1 MAPTVSDSAH
11 REYALNAM
19 ASAARAVCPVIV
31 GRWAELDR
39 LAGGLR
45 AAVEGSGRGIMLAGD
60 AGIGKTRLARELGV
74 RAEAQD
80 VPVLSGGC
88 SEELSLPYLP
98 LAEALAGPL
107 ERDAGRLLGELGP
120 TARELARL
128 FPGLGLEPPPL
139 HPQDTGGKLRLFE
152 AVWGFLRQLAGERGL
167 LLVVED
173 LHWADASTRELVEYL
188 RRRLHKSRV
197 CLLASYRSDEL
208 HRRHP
213 LRPLLH
219 AWRRDSDVDLV
230 ELGPLSPEQARQMAR
245 AMPGLEAA
253 GEELVRMVAERSEGN
268 PFVLEEM
275 TRVALAGG
283 GEPGPGDTRRRLP
296 ETVREAILLRLR
308 RLEPEQV
315 GFLRSAAVLGQ
326 AFDYGVLVDLAG
338 LDDESA
344 LAALGVCI
352 EHHVLEP
359 DDVDS
364 ERYRFR
370 HALTREAVYEDI
382 IRPERR
388 RLHERAADVL
398 AGRPGRPAIER
409 GHHLL
414 TAERWDDA
422 VPLCLEAAATAAGSH
437 AYRDA
442 AALYDRV
449 LPHLPPGL
457 ERARVQCQLGF
468 ALLMAGESAGAEQ
481 HLTAGVA
488 ALHEL
493 KQPGLAGRYL
503 LWLASAHTI
512 RSEPALAQADY

>member
-1 MAPTVSDSAH
+1 
-11 REYALNAM
+11 L
-19 ASAARAVCPVIV
+19 
-31 GRWAELDR
+31 
-39 LAGGLR
+39 
-45 AAVEGSGRGIMLAGD
+45 
-60 AGIGKTRLARELGV
+60 
-74 RAEAQD
+74 
-80 VPVLSGGC
+80 
-88 SEELSLPYLP
+88 
-98 LAEALAGPL
+98 
-107 ERDAGRLLGELGP
+107 
-120 TARELARL
+120 
-128 FPGLGLEPPPL
+128 
-139 HPQDTGGKLRLFE
+139 
-152 AVWGFLRQLAGERGL
+152 
-167 LLVVED
+167 ED
-173 LHWADASTRELVEYL
+173 LHWADAATRELVEYL
-188 RRRLHKSRV
+188 RRRLQKSRL

-213 LRPLLH
+213 LRALLQ
-219 AWRRDSDVDLV
+219 AWRRDADVDLV
-230 ELGPLSPEQARQMAR
+230 ELGPLPPEQARQMAR

-275 TRVALAGG
+275 TRLALAGG

-308 RLEPEQV
+308 RLEPDYV

-338 LDDESA
+338 VDDESA
-344 LAALGVCI
+344 LEALRVCV
-352 EHHVLEP
+352 EHHILVPE
-359 DDVDS
+359 DADS

-388 RLHERAADVL
+388 RLHQRAADVL

-414 TAERWDDA
+414 TAERWDEA
-422 VPLCLEAAATAAGSH
+422 VPLCLEAAATATASH

-442 AALYDRV
+442 AGLYDRV
-449 LPHLPPGL
+449 LPHLPSGL

-481 HLTAGVA
+481 HLAVGVA

-493 KQPGLAGRYL
+493 NQPGLAGRYL

-512 RSEPALAQADY
+512 RSEPVRPRRTTSRRSPTWSPSGPARSSLACTATSRCSSPCSSRARRRSRRLARASRWPPRAGPRRRGSRPSARGHSASPTSGG